1 MISNKLQDAL
11 NGQIVAEMWSSNLY
25 LAMSFYFDREGYT
38 GFASWMKAQSKEEL
52 EHAYEM
58 ADFIHKRGGI
68 AHIGDITSVPQ
79 NWASPLEAFEEVYAH
94 ECKVSAMINN
104 LLDLAETEKDR
115 AAQDFLWGFVKEQVE
130 EEATASS
137 IVDRIRR
144 MGGTDI
150 FGLDQEYGKRK

>member
-1 MISNKLQDAL
+1 MI
-11 NGQIVAEMWSSNLY
+11 Y
-25 LAMSFYFDREGYT
+25 
-38 GFASWMKAQSKEEL
+38 
-52 EHAYEM
+52 
-58 ADFIHKRGGI
+58 
-68 AHIGDITSVPQ
+68 
-79 NWASPLEAFEEVYAH
+79 
-94 ECKVSAMINN
+94 KV
-104 LLDLAETEKDR
+104 LDLAEAEKDR

>member
-1 MISNKLQDAL
+1 MISNKLQDAIH
-11 NGQIVAEMWSSNLY
+11 GQIVAEMWSANLY
-25 LAMSFYFDREGYT
+25 LSMSFYFDREGYT
-38 GFASWMKAQSKEEL
+38 GFASWMKAQSKEEM

-58 ADFIHKRGGI
+58 ADFLHKRGGN

-79 NWASPLEAFEEVYAH
+79 NWESPLQAFEEVYAH
-94 ECKVSAMINN
+94 ECKVSAMINA
-104 LLDLAETEKDR
+104 LLDLAEEEKDR
-115 AAQDFLWGFVKEQVE
+115 AAQDFMWGFVKEQVE
-130 EEATASS
+130 EEATASG